1 MVIAPKVVRAG
12 LPYAVSV
19 NLLKSE
25 ETEHIVR
32 VEIRT
37 SRNET
42 IGARAV
48 SNVKKGNIYF
58 VYNSS

>member
-48 SNVKKGNIYF
+48 SNVKKGNINF